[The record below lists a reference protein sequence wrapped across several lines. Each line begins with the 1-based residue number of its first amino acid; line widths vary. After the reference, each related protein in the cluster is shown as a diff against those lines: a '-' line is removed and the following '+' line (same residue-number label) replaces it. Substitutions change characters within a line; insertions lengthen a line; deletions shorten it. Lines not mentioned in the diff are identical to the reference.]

1 MRRTSAAFVAAL
13 AGLMLVGAPVLAKDW
28 SADPPRI
35 ISSDSQTQK
44 AWANRYLDQEDW
56 MLAAYA
62 NGQFWLVSS
71 ETSAHVAYPLVQ
83 DWIRIEIGHPLDPKL
98 PVASTLIQVEAD
110 CAKSGYRSL
119 RFINYRGNNLRGAI
133 LGDAYAQ
140 ESKLEAM
147 AAGSIGAAVV
157 SQICQDIRPP
167 DPAP

>member
-1 MRRTSAAFVAAL
+1 MRRTLAALVAASTS
-13 AGLMLVGAPVLAKDW
+13 LMLMAAPVLAKDW
-28 SADPPRI
+28 AADPPRI
-35 ISSDSQTQK
+35 NSSDGPTQK
-44 AWANRYLDQEDW
+44 AWANRYLNQEDW

-71 ETSAHVAYPLVQ
+71 ETSAHVTYPLVQ
-83 DWIRIEIGHPLDPKL
+83 DWIRSEIGHPLDPKL

-110 CAKSGYRSL
+110 CAKGGYRSL
-119 RFINYRGNNLRGAI
+119 RFINYRGNNLRGSI

-147 AAGSIGAAVV
+147 APGSIGAAVV
-157 SQICQDIRPP
+157 NQICQDVRPP